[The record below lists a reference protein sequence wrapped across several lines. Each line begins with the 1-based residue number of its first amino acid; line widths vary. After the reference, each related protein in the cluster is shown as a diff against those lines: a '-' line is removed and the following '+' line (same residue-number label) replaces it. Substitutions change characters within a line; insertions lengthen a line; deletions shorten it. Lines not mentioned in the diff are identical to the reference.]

1 MGAGLD
7 IGEGAM
13 RQPRLKPHDR
23 DTWHHCYN
31 RVVGTHEDRSL
42 SDADKE
48 QFVRILRRVAEFYA
62 VRIVAYQV
70 MSNHFHLLL
79 QAPAQPPSV
88 EEAVRRFEVFH
99 QGKRTLRAD
108 SPQCEVW
115 RQRLRD
121 VSWCMRHLQHLYT
134 AWYNRT
140 RSVRRRGPLW
150 AGRFKNTVVEAGTA
164 LWACWAYIERNPARA
179 GMVIDPGDYRFS
191 SYGVW
196 AQTGRHP
203 FETAFRRYL
212 KPSLPLPYAEATD
225 EAIGV
230 ALRGE
235 FARLS
240 AEEAHLSPEKAERA
254 RTEAEKASSFSLR
267 AQRRVRHWVDGLVIG
282 SELFVRETLRRVRS
296 EAEVARHRLSRVVPE
311 ESEAPP
317 IYCWRRL
324 RAVQD

>member
-1 MGAGLD
+1 
-7 IGEGAM
+7 M
-13 RQPRLKPHDR
+13 RQPRLKPDYR

-31 RVVGTHEDRSL
+31 RIVGTREDRPL

-48 QFVRILRRVAEFYA
+48 QFVRILRRVAGFYA

-79 QAPAQPPSV
+79 QAPQEAPSA
-88 EEAVRRFEVFH
+88 EETVRRFEVFH

-108 SPQCEVW
+108 SLQCEAW

-121 VSWCMRHLQHLYT
+121 VSWCLRHLQHLYT

-150 AGRFKNTVVEAGTA
+150 AGRFKNTVLESGTA

-179 GMVIDPGDYRFS
+179 GMVADPGDYRFS

-203 FETAFRRYL
+203 FADAFRQYL
-212 KPSLPLPYAEATD
+212 KPCLPLPYAEATD
-225 EAIGV
+225 KAILG

-235 FARLS
+235 FARLA
-240 AEEAHLSPEKAERA
+240 AEEARRGTEERKAVITETGKDPSFTLRA
-254 RTEAEKASSFSLR
+254 R
-267 AQRRVRHWVDGLVIG
+267 RRVRHWVDGLVIG
-282 SELFVRETLRRVRS
+282 SELFVRETLRQVRG
-296 EAEVARHRLSRVVPE
+296 EAEVARHRLARTVSE
-311 ESEAPP
+311 EGEAPP
-317 IYCWRRL
+317 VYCWRRL
-324 RAVQD
+324 RMAQN